1 MTTVDIADPFARK
14 LMAQYLANRQED
26 LQKLR
31 DAVTRD
37 DFEAVRLTGHNM
49 HGSGSSYGLDRIS
62 ELGRD
67 LETAA
72 IEHDK
77 PAISELISALESYVR
92 TLHIN

>member
-1 MTTVDIADPFARK
+1 MTTVDIGDPFARK
-14 LMAQYLANRQED
+14 LMAQYLANRQDD
-26 LQKLR
+26 LRKLR
-31 DAVTRD
+31 DAVSSE
-37 DFEAVRLTGHNM
+37 DFETVRLTGHNM

-77 PAISELISALESYVR
+77 TAVSQLISALESYVR
-92 TLHIN
+92 TLNIV